1 MRPDDEDLPLDESSE
16 PERPPAEDPEKVLR
30 RIEKWMLFWALVGA
44 LGWSFLAPFEGLLF
58 LTGGALA
65 GIVLFRGLQRATR
78 RWATPPEEKT
88 DSISA
93 LPIILRFG
101 ILALLPV
108 STLWLDDQQA
118 LALIVGFTSLPLG
131 LTSEAVSQ
139 FFWPTR
145 AQIPSDPDS

>member
-1 MRPDDEDLPLDESSE
+1 M
-16 PERPPAEDPEKVLR
+16 V
-30 RIEKWMLFWALVGA
+30 FWAILGA
-44 LGWSFLAPFEGLLF
+44 GAWLILRSTYGLIA

-78 RWATPPEEKT
+78 RWAAPSEDKN
-88 DSISA
+88 DSVSA
-93 LPIILRFG
+93 LPLILRFG

-108 STLWLDDQQA
+108 STLWLDNEQA

-139 FFWPTR
+139 FFR
-145 AQIPSDPDS
+145 PSRSQTTPDS